1 MNQKTALGILKTGR
15 NVFLTGS
22 AGTGKTFVI
31 NQYIEYVKDHGMTPA
46 IVAPTGIAASHIGG
60 ITIHSFFG
68 LGIKEQLSKLDLKHL
83 SQSKHLAERLSHITV
98 LIIDEISMVSPALF
112 ETMDTLL
119 RIFKKSDKPFG
130 GIQII
135 VSGDFFQLPPISSS
149 RLVIKYAF
157 QTDLWQSA
165 GFKICYLTKK
175 YRQDDDILSNALDE
189 IRGNAVSQQTIDHF
203 HACQTTQFAK
213 MLNVTKLYTHN
224 VDVDQINNN
233 ELDKL
238 PHEVQTFYS
247 ASEGKVKDVQRIF
260 NTCFAVPELQLK
272 QEAVVLFIKNNP
284 DRGYINGTLGKI
296 VGFDTDSGYPVV
308 ETFAG
313 DTIVASPV
321 QWEVENKTGD
331 VVATIHQVPLKLAW
345 AITVHKSQGM
355 TIDAAQ
361 IDLSKTF
368 EIGQGYVALSRLK
381 SIEGLQLLGFNTTAL
396 SVDAMV
402 LRQDE
407 YFKQYS
413 AFVESQFND
422 FSKEEKKELYKN
434 FIVQS
439 GGVLKKI
446 KRFKEKRAIKKKAST
461 LDETI
466 ALVKQLKS
474 IEAIANE
481 RNLKTKTILDHLEKI
496 AKRDTDVDLSYL
508 APDKRLRKRIQK
520 AVKTIEKQNDPN
532 NFLDNGQVK
541 LRAVFELLNEEV
553 EYDTIR
559 LCLMLDGAS

>member
-31 NQYIEYVKDHGMTPA
+31 NQYIEYVKDHGMNPA

-68 LGIKEQLSKLDLKHL
+68 LGIKETLSALDLKL
-83 SQSKHLAERLSHITV
+83 MLQSKHLAERLSSVTV

-112 ETMDTLL
+112 QTMDQLL
-119 RIFKKSDKPFG
+119 RKFKKIDKPFG

-149 RLVIKYAF
+149 KLQIKYAF
-157 QTDLWQSA
+157 QTELWQDT

-175 YRQDDDILSNALDE
+175 YRQDDDVLRTALDE
-189 IRGNAVSQQTIDHF
+189 IRSNTVTEETIDHF
-203 HACQTTQFAK
+203 IGCQTKDFPKK
-213 MLNVTKLYTHN
+213 MNVTKLYTHN
-224 VDVDQINNN
+224 VDVDQINNE

-238 PHEVQTFYS
+238 SHPVQTFYS
-247 ASEGKVKDVQRIF
+247 ANEGKVKDVQRIF

-272 QEAVVLFIKNNP
+272 KEAVVLFIKNNP
-284 DRGYINGTLGKI
+284 DRGYINGTLGRI
-296 VGFDTDSGYPVV
+296 IGFDDESGYPEV

-313 DTIVASPV
+313 DIIIASPV
-321 QWEVENKTGD
+321 QWEVENKKGD

-381 SIEGLQLLGFNTTAL
+381 SIAGLQLLGFNATAL
-396 SVDAMV
+396 SVDSMV
-402 LRQDE
+402 LRQDA

-413 AFVESQFND
+413 AFVHKQYKN
-422 FSKEEKKELYKN
+422 FSTEEKKSLHKD
-434 FIVQS
+434 FIVQN

-446 KRFKEKRAIKKKAST
+446 KRSGQKRVIKKKGST
-461 LDETI
+461 IDETI
-466 ALVKQLKS
+466 ALLKQLKS
-474 IEAIANE
+474 IDAIAKE
-481 RNLKTKTILDHLEKI
+481 RNLKTKTVLDHLEKI
-496 AKRDTDVDLSYL
+496 VTSNADVDISYL
-508 APDKRLRKRIQK
+508 APDKAIRNKVQK
-520 AVKTIEKQNDPN
+520 VIKKIRKQNNSN

-541 LRAVFELLNEEV
+541 LRAVFEQLNESI

-559 LCLMLDGAS
+559 LCMILDRD